1 MKRSSLIGHA
11 VQLLD
16 TIRSNAQPADGI
28 VKDFYRA
35 RHYLGSKDRRFITDA
50 TFGIL
55 RNYRFLEFC
64 VREALSVIG
73 PQPPPPS
80 IPSVTLYTVYALR
93 ISGENTES
101 LPTDLAGIWERQVQ
115 DITCTQFLEN
125 VRTVDVS
132 AALQHDVVRRM
143 AVQYSFPDAIVGEW
157 VDRFGVDGTGQLCA
171 ALNQPAPVTIRVN
184 TLKVTVPECEA
195 ALRNEGVR
203 CRRTGLSPFG
213 LVLEKRINVHTLA
226 TFRNGYFEL
235 QDEGSQLLPLVLNPS
250 PGDCVVD
257 ACAGSGGKTLELAA
271 LMNDNGRILSIDVDE
286 ARLRANRQRVQR
298 AGISIVQGWLAR
310 HGTAGL
316 EAWRG
321 KADAVLIDA
330 PCSGVGVFRR
340 NPWAK
345 LRFTEDFV
353 AQVSL
358 TQRSLLESN
367 CQLVKPGGKLV
378 YATCSL
384 LREENEAGVEWFLR
398 RHEEFSLRPA
408 SETLSSRSID
418 INASSP
424 YLTLLPHETST
435 DGFFAAL
442 MQRMH

>member
-1 MKRSSLIGHA
+1 
-11 VQLLD
+11 
-16 TIRSNAQPADGI
+16 
-28 VKDFYRA
+28 
-35 RHYLGSKDRRFITDA
+35 
-50 TFGIL
+50 
-55 RNYRFLEFC
+55 
-64 VREALSVIG
+64 
-73 PQPPPPS
+73 
-80 IPSVTLYTVYALR
+80 
-93 ISGENTES
+93 
-101 LPTDLAGIWERQVQ
+101 
-115 DITCTQFLEN
+115 
-125 VRTVDVS
+125 
-132 AALQHDVVRRM
+132 
-143 AVQYSFPDAIVGEW
+143 VG
-157 VDRFGVDGTGQLCA
+157 
-171 ALNQPAPVTIRVN
+171 
-184 TLKVTVPECEA
+184 
-195 ALRNEGVR
+195 

-213 LVLEKRINVHTLA
+213 LVLEKRVNAHTLA
-226 TFRNGYFEL
+226 AFRNGYFEL

-257 ACAGSGGKTLELAA
+257 VCAGSGGKTLELAA

-286 ARLRANRQRVQR
+286 ARLRAIRQRVQR
-298 AGISIVQGWLAR
+298 AGISIVQGWIAR
-310 HGTAGL
+310 RGTAGL
-316 EAWRG
+316 EAWCG

-358 TQRSLLESN
+358 TQRSLLDSY

-408 SETLSSRSID
+408 SDVLCSRSIA